1 MSPKALFE
9 LIYSIIK
16 RTNIGA
22 GAKIIGNVK
31 IGANSKIGVN
41 AVVVHDVPEDSIV
54 TAQEGTIVTK

>member
-22 GAKIIGNVK
+22 D
-31 IGANSKIGVN
+31 ANSKIGVN
-41 AVVVHDVPEDSIV
+41 AVVVHDVPENSIV
-54 TAQEGTIVTK
+54 TAQEGTIVAR